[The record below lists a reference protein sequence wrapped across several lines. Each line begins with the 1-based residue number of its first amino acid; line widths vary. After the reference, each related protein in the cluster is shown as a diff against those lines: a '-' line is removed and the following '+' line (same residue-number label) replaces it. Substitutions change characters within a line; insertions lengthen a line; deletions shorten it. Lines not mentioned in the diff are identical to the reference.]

1 MAKGVGLVGNLSG
14 KLGNSVGYTIRNSNN
29 KATQGFRVYQPVV
42 KNPQT
47 DAQMVQRIKMLG
59 ISNFYRQF
67 RDVIQRGIEGVDY
80 GDASRRAWLK
90 MAMGTQ
96 FAGPWLEKGSYGVYP
111 LPGVPVTRGSL
122 PQIPMQHGADEVFI
136 EWNVAE
142 LPESWTAPTTVGGLS
157 QTIIDAGY
165 CQAGDQITIMAGFI
179 STETYDWNIRSFYI
193 ATGDTTPLS
202 NVGLRCVS
210 VAGDT
215 VITYAVSLL
224 PPYPATGT
232 PTTPNVLAVATSRD
246 GNGVHLRSTSNF
258 TLSEDAQAFS
268 VYTSGARQLAIES
281 YRTAAAAS
289 TDWQLTR
296 AAGGGSVISMSTRG
310 GDTVTLTGL
319 EQVGSYLMAVT
330 ADGQRL
336 YIYVSDI
343 HMGSF
348 QRYLASFTANTATAP
363 SDATN
368 SNTVDIANESGTG
381 YGFTN
386 WFIQNGGSI
395 QALVTLS

>member
-47 DAQMVQRIKMLG
+47 DAQMIQRIKMLG
-59 ISNFYRQF
+59 VSNFYRQF

-90 MAMGTQ
+90 LAMGTQ

-122 PQIPMQHGADEVFI
+122 PQIPLFGSGSEVFI
-136 EWNVAE
+136 EWDVVI
-142 LPESWTAPTTVGGLS
+142 PESWTAPTTVGGFS
-157 QTIIDAGY
+157 QTVIDAGY
-165 CQAGDQITIMAGFI
+165 CQAGDQITIMAGYL
-179 STETYDWNIRSFYI
+179 TAETYDWNIRSFYV
-193 ATGDTTPLS
+193 ATGDTTPLA
-202 NVGLRCVS
+202 NVGLKCMS
-210 VAGDT
+210 VAGDPSMQ
-215 VITYAVSLL
+215 YFVSLL
-224 PPYPATGT
+224 PPYPATGSPT
-232 PTTPNVLAVATSRD
+232 PPNVLAVATSRD
-246 GNGVHLRSTSNF
+246 GNGIHLRSTSNF

-268 VYTSGARQLAIES
+268 VYTAGARQLAIES

-296 AAGGGSVISMSTRG
+296 AAGGGSVISMSTRS

-330 ADGQRL
+330 ADGQRM
-336 YIYVSDI
+336 YIYVSANL
-343 HMGSF
+343 MAF
-348 QRYLASFTANTATAP
+348 QHYLSSLTTNTSTVP

-368 SNTVDIANESGTG
+368 GNTVDVVDAGVWS
-381 YGFTN
+381 YVD
-386 WFIQNGGSI
+386 WFIRQGGSI
-395 QALVTLS
+395 EALNERGD